1 MYCEKNV
8 EAESTYRTAQ
18 ATPFRIVSGVDMSL
32 SLWDSFAVY
41 KPFRSYNVTYC
52 ETLDVFT
59 LFSSVYLTQIIF
71 ILIA

>member
-32 SLWDSFAVY
+32 SLWDSFCSVQA
-41 KPFRSYNVTYC
+41 
-52 ETLDVFT
+52 
-59 LFSSVYLTQIIF
+59 FSFL
-71 ILIA
+71 